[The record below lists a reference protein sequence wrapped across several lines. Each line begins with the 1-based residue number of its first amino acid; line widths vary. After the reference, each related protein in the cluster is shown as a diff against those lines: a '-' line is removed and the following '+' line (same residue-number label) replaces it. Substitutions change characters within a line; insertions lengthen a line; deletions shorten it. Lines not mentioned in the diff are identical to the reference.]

1 MRILV
6 IEDEDMLAQS
16 LRTGLI
22 DEQYAV
28 DIFTSGRLG
37 YEQAATEEYDVII
50 LDIMLPEMNGITI
63 CRTLRQEKNHT
74 PIIMLTAKDTIEDRV
89 EGLDCGADDY
99 LIKPFSFEELL
110 ARIRSLIRRT
120 TVKETILHVG
130 SLTLNPVSHIVKR
143 SGEEIMLTGKEYAL
157 LEYFMMHPNQIL
169 SREQILSHVWDYSTD
184 LVSNTIEVLVKRLRE
199 KIDKAFPKEP
209 QLFTTVRGIGYK
221 IEAF

>member
-28 DIFTSGRLG
+28 DVFTNGRLG

-74 PIIMLTAKDTIEDRV
+74 PVIMLTAKDTIEDRV

>member
-1 MRILV
+1 MRILI

-16 LRTGLI
+16 LRTGFM

-28 DIFTSGRLG
+28 DIFTNGRLG
-37 YEQAATEEYDVII
+37 YEQAATEEYDAII
-50 LDIMLPEMNGITI
+50 LDIMLPEMDGITI
-63 CRTLRQEKNHT
+63 CRMLREEKNHT
-74 PIIMLTAKDTIEDRV
+74 PIIMLTARDTIEDRV

-120 TVKETILHVG
+120 TVKETLLRVG
-130 SLTLNPVSHIVKR
+130 SLTLNPVSHIVR
-143 SGEEIMLTGKEYAL
+143 RTNEEIVLTGKEYAL
-157 LEYFMMHPNQIL
+157 LEYFMLHPNQIL

-209 QLFTTVRGIGYK
+209 PLFTTVRGIGYK
-221 IEAF
+221 IESI